1 MSLMFDDAIG
11 YVTGSDD
18 LFSTAVIGGVLL
30 ALSVFVLPALVL
42 QGYLLRV
49 IRETSEGA
57 DAIPSFT
64 DWGSLAADGLKL
76 LAVNLVY
83 GVVVG
88 VPLLVAVPVLIPDP
102 TAPTDAALYSLLGLT
117 LAAGVLLNFVL
128 PAAYANLA
136 LTGSVV
142 GAFHLKTVFGIA
154 LTAEYLVP
162 WLLSQFVLVVGTLVG
177 GALAL
182 VAVGVPLLFLVL
194 VLVYYLWGRGV
205 AAATSGRPGPTA

>member
-1 MSLMFDDAIG
+1 MLDDAIG

-42 QGYLLRV
+42 QGYFLRV
-49 IRETSEGA
+49 IREASEGA
-57 DAIPSFT
+57 EAIPSFT
-64 DWGSLAADGLKL
+64 DWGGLAVDGLKL

-88 VPLLVAVPVLIPDP
+88 VPLLAAVPVLIPDP
-102 TAPTDAALYSLLGLT
+102 TAPTDAALYSLFGLT
-117 LAAGVLLNFVL
+117 LGAGFLLNFLL

-142 GAFHLKTVFGIA
+142 GAFHLKTVLAIA
-154 LTAEYLVP
+154 FTAEYLVP
-162 WLLSQFVLVVGTLVG
+162 WLLSLFVLVVGTLVG
-177 GALAL
+177 GTLVL
-182 VAVGVPLLFLVL
+182 VAVGLPILFLVF
-194 VLVYYLWGRGV
+194 VLVNYLWGRGV
-205 AAATSGRPGPTA
+205 GAATSGRRGATA

>member
-1 MSLMFDDAIG
+1 MLDDAIG

-49 IRETSEGA
+49 IREASKGA
-57 DAIPSFT
+57 EVIPSFT
-64 DWGSLAADGLKL
+64 DWGGLAVDGLKL

-83 GVVVG
+83 GVAVG
-88 VPLLVAVPVLIPDP
+88 VPLLAAVPVLIPDP
-102 TAPTDAALYSLLGLT
+102 AAPTDAALYSLLGLT
-117 LAAGVLLNFVL
+117 LAAGFLLNFLL

-136 LTGSVV
+136 LTGSVA

-154 LTAEYLVP
+154 FTVEYLVP
-162 WLLSQFVLVVGTLVG
+162 WLLSLFVLAVGTLVG

-182 VAVGVPLLFLVL
+182 IAVGLPLLFLAL
-194 VLVYYLWGRGV
+194 VLANYLWGRG
-205 AAATSGRPGPTA
+205 AGAATSRRRDATA